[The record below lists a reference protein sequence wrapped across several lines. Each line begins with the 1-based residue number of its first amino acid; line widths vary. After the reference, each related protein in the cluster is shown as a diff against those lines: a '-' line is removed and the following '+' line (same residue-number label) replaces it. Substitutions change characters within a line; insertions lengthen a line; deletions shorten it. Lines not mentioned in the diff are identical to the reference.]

1 MKFQDKL
8 IKKIKQK
15 NTVLVV
21 GLDPN
26 LELFPE
32 VILKDFQDKSIIEVI
47 YKFNQMI
54 IDLVHDK
61 CIAVKPHLAYY
72 EVFGSEGIKGLEKNQ
87 ICS

>member
-32 VILKDFQDKSIIEVI
+32 VILKDFK
-47 YKFNQMI
+47 
-54 IDLVHDK
+54 
-61 CIAVKPHLAYY
+61 
-72 EVFGSEGIKGLEKNQ
+72 IKVLLK
-87 ICS
+87 